1 MDALSVDE
9 TLYLLYTLAYSRDEG
24 SVTKGS
30 VASLVERDLK
40 AKSNKSTKQ
49 ATREEISRI
58 SDALLDRKLIDLP
71 KRGRILVTKA
81 GTHSLISS
89 LRATSNPLF
98 YAPKGE
104 KILNTL
110 VHCIKLTA
118 ADSAMHSDTEMMNF
132 ETFREK
138 FKQMYYE
145 ERRKQEMEGIVVIYK
160 SNLLD
165 KFYKANRHSI
175 SVELVSEYFDELR
188 TIGEISVSKGEKDEL
203 LHWAE

>member
-1 MDALSVDE
+1 M
-9 TLYLLYTLAYSRDEG
+9 
-24 SVTKGS
+24 
-30 VASLVERDLK
+30 
-40 AKSNKSTKQ
+40 
-49 ATREEISRI
+49 
-58 SDALLDRKLIDLP
+58 P